1 MDFEPRGRAR
11 DDRGQFSLLVRQ
23 IRPYWRRFLVAI
35 LLGVAASTLSLL
47 QPALIASMITALE
60 NSTGILPSVLLL
72 LALLTTSAAL
82 SGFQTYALGT
92 LVDQVT
98 DMLRRA
104 HVRAV

>member
-1 MDFEPRGRAR
+1 M
-11 DDRGQFSLLVRQ
+11 
-23 IRPYWRRFLVAI
+23 AI

-92 LVDQVT
+92 LGEQVT
-98 DMLRRA
+98 GRIRMTY
-104 HVRAV
+104 VRAVLRLPVCAFEAY